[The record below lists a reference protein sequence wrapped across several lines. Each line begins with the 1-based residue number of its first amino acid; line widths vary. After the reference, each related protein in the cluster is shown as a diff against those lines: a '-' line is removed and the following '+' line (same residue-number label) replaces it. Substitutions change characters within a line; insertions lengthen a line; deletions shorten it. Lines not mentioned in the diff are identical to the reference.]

1 MSAPF
6 PRLLADIG
14 GTNARWAYQTA
25 PGAMLQH
32 VASYECSEF
41 ASIGAAA
48 RHFLAVHGCPPPR
61 ALALGV
67 AAAIT
72 GEQIAFLNNP
82 WRFSRGALAAELG
95 VERLLVLNDFA
106 ALAMALP
113 VLGDADRQPLGGGQA
128 VAGAPIAVMGPGTGL
143 GVAALAWQDSG
154 HPQVLSAEGGHAT
167 LSAGNDQ
174 EDEVLRLLRRRF
186 GHVSAERVLS
196 GPGLVNLHLALAE
209 LDGRVLDTEP
219 TPAEIVAA
227 AHAGGD
233 RGCATTVSLF
243 LDFLAGFAGNLV
255 LNFGALGGLYLGG
268 GILPRL
274 GPLLDA
280 QRFRQR
286 MEDKGRLRGY
296 LQQVPAWLISAP
308 YPALL
313 GVGYAL
319 DQMNE
324 V

>member
-14 GTNARWAYQTA
+14 GTNARWAYQAA
-25 PGAMLQH
+25 PGAPLQH

-67 AAAIT
+67 AAAVS
-72 GEQIAFLNNP
+72 GEQIAFVNNP
-82 WRFSRGALAAELG
+82 WSFSRAALAAELG
-95 VERLLVLNDFA
+95 VERLLLLNDFA

-154 HPQVLSAEGGHAT
+154 HPQVLSGEGGHAT
-167 LSAGNDQ
+167 LAAGTDL

-196 GPGLVNLHLALAE
+196 GPGLVNLHLALAQ
-209 LDGRVLDTEP
+209 LAGRAVAGEP
-219 TPAEIVAA
+219 EPAQIVAGARNGEDA
-227 AHAGGD
+227 A
-233 RGCATTVSLF
+233 CIATVRLF

-255 LNFGALGGLYLGG
+255 LSFGALGGLYLGG

-274 GPLLDA
+274 GPLLDV

-296 LQQVPAWLISAP
+296 LQPVPAWLLTAP

-313 GVGYAL
+313 GAANAL
-319 DQMNE
+319 DHLSD
-324 V
+324 

>member
-14 GTNARWAYQTA
+14 GTNARWAYQAA
-25 PGAMLQH
+25 PAAPLQH
-32 VASYECSEF
+32 VDSYECSEF
-41 ASIGAAA
+41 ASIGAAV

-67 AAAIT
+67 AAAVT
-72 GEQIAFLNNP
+72 GEQISFVNNP
-82 WRFSRGALAAELG
+82 WSFSRGALATELG
-95 VERLLVLNDFA
+95 VERLMVLNDFA

-154 HPQVLSAEGGHAT
+154 HPQVLSGEGGHAT
-167 LSAGNDQ
+167 LAAGSDQ

-196 GPGLVNLHLALAE
+196 GPGLVNLHLALAQ
-209 LDGRVLDTEP
+209 LDGRMLAAEP
-219 TPAEIVAA
+219 TPAEIVAGA
-227 AHAGGD
+227 RSGED
-233 RGCATTVSLF
+233 PDCIATVRLF

-255 LNFGALGGLYLGG
+255 LSFGALGGLYLGG

-274 GPLLDA
+274 GPLLDV

-296 LQQVPAWLISAP
+296 LQPVPAWLLTAP
-308 YPALL
+308 YPGLL
-313 GVGYAL
+313 GAANAL
-319 DQMNE
+319 DHLSC
-324 V
+324 

>member
-14 GTNARWAYQTA
+14 GTNARWAYQVA
-25 PGAMLQH
+25 PGAPLQH

-41 ASIGAAA
+41 VSIGAAA

-67 AAAIT
+67 AAAVT
-72 GEQIAFLNNP
+72 GDQVAFVNNP
-82 WRFSRGALAAELG
+82 WSLSRAALAAELG

-154 HPQVLSAEGGHAT
+154 HLQVLSGEGGHAT
-167 LSAGNDQ
+167 LAAGTDQ

-196 GPGLVNLHLALAE
+196 GPGLVNLHLALAQ
-209 LDGRVLDTEP
+209 LAGRMLAAEP
-219 TPAEIVAA
+219 TPAEIVAGA
-227 AHAGGD
+227 RSGED
-233 RGCATTVSLF
+233 PDCVATVRLF

-274 GPLLDA
+274 GPLLDV

-296 LQQVPAWLISAP
+296 LQPVPAWLLTAP
-308 YPALL
+308 YPGLL
-313 GVGYAL
+313 GAANAL
-319 DQMNE
+319 DHLGD
-324 V
+324 